1 MDDLGITLFIFML
14 SGIFGVVHYIINRLN
29 YGVYIFIL
37 IELILIGILWTIISK
52 SKYHKIN

>member
-1 MDDLGITLFIFML
+1 ML